1 MQQNIAQHE
10 NEMIKIRQLIIARY
24 ATVSPV
30 IKMSNTRGFG
40 IHILNYF
47 CLSVEDIENQC
58 QKKPHQN
65 HKSSFYFMG
74 LKEFYFFF
82 PFEAFSL
89 H

>member
-40 IHILNYF
+40 IYILNYF
-47 CLSVEDIENQC
+47 CLSIQEIENQC
-58 QKKPHQN
+58 QKKNPTKTT
-65 HKSSFYFMG
+65 KSIFI
-74 LKEFYFFF
+74 L
-82 PFEAFSL
+82 L
-89 H
+89 D